1 MMHNDQGSVV
11 KENLQIMCDYFNTD
25 LNSRE
30 ENVEP
35 EGLQL
40 LPFVRMNK
48 AFGIPR
54 VVETHSK
61 QYKQV

>member
-35 EGLQL
+35 GIT
-40 LPFVRMNK
+40 VA
-48 AFGIPR
+48 AFR
-54 VVETHSK
+54 QNE
-61 QYKQV
+61 